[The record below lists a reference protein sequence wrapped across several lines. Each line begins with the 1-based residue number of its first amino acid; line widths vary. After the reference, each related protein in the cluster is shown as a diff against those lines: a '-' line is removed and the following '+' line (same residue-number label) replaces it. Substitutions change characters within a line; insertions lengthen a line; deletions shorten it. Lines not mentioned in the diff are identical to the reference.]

1 MKIYH
6 LVLPL
11 IDEDKPKC
19 FICHKLVESMEE
31 LKMHQK
37 STHKEFFEKYEK
49 NNVEN

>member
-1 MKIYH
+1 

-19 FICHKLVESMEE
+19 FICHKLFQNMEE
-31 LKMHQK
+31 LKIHQE

-49 NNVEN
+49 EEVGN

>member
-1 MKIYH
+1 MKIDH

-19 FICHKLVESMEE
+19 FICHKLFASMEE

-49 NNVEN
+49 NDVEN